1 MSTARAGHTEQDCSR
16 RPPTIPCAAGLTDA
30 TLARALTDEVLA
42 ARLIEEVIASLPAGS
57 PARTRKPRVYPAAII
72 PFGHGLAAL
81 ATFVM
86 AVVTAIGTR

>member
-1 MSTARAGHTEQDCSR
+1 MFP
-16 RPPTIPCAAGLTDA
+16 PPTHDAVRGRLTDA

-42 ARLIEEVIASLPAGS
+42 ARLIDEVIASLPAES
-57 PARTRKPRVYPAAII
+57 SARARKPRVYPAAII

>member
-1 MSTARAGHTEQDCSR
+1 MRGR
-16 RPPTIPCAAGLTDA
+16 LTDA

-42 ARLIEEVIASLPAGS
+42 AQLIDEVIASLPAEAS
-57 PARTRKPRVYPAAII
+57 APARKPRVYPAAVI